1 MKSVGNISMKI
12 YMFKLKKE
20 NWNHILFYL
29 LPTVRTLIL
38 VIYLVYMSDS
48 KF

>member
-1 MKSVGNISMKI
+1 MTI
-12 YMFKLKKE
+12 YMFKLKKKK

-29 LPTVRTLIL
+29 LGTVRKFIL

>member
-1 MKSVGNISMKI
+1 MKIVGNISMTI
-12 YMFKLKKE
+12 YMFKIFFKK
-20 NWNHILFYL
+20 NILFYL
-29 LPTVRTLIL
+29 LGTVRKLIL